1 MAQRKKRS
9 AQKLAKIQEAISLVL
24 QGYTKAD
31 AYRKAFN
38 CQKKTAAA
46 MAVNLFSEPD
56 VQDMLECAK
65 QRAAQQIAERA
76 TWTREQAV
84 EKLKGLISAS
94 EASLQRKMNMPAVIG
109 ITNAVKELNA
119 MNNFTGKDINVSS
132 STVIFQGEDKLED

>member
-1 MAQRKKRS
+1 MVSKRRRS
-9 AQKLAKIQEAISLVL
+9 ADRLAKIQEAISLVL

-46 MAVNLFSEPD
+46 MAVNLFRQAD

-65 QRAAQQIAERA
+65 QRAAQQIAERT

-94 EASLQRKMNMPAVIG
+94 ETSLQRKFNMPAVIG

>member
-1 MAQRKKRS
+1 MAGKKKRS

>member
-1 MAQRKKRS
+1 MASKKRRS
-9 AQKLAKIQEAISLVL
+9 ADRLAKIQEAISLVL

-38 CQKKTAAA
+38 CHKKTAAA
-46 MAVNLFSEPD
+46 MAVNLFRQAD

-65 QRAAQQIAERA
+65 QRAAQQIAERT

-94 EASLQRKMNMPAVIG
+94 EESLRRKMNMPAVIG

>member
-1 MAQRKKRS
+1 MASKKRRS
-9 AQKLAKIQEAISLVL
+9 ADRLAKIQEAISLVL

-46 MAVNLFSEPD
+46 MAVNLFRQED

-65 QRAAQQIAERA
+65 QRAAQQIAERT

-94 EASLQRKMNMPAVIG
+94 ETSLQRKFNMPAVIG